1 MFILYKHSIDM
12 STVQQG
18 YLTPPQKSVSWPAT
32 GNVSGVVYSRAGNE
46 YSRKTYNPLI
56 AARQILA
63 ERNWKA
69 KHIGE
74 GYTRGGKRTRYRKS
88 KSRKTR
94 RRN

>member
-1 MFILYKHSIDM
+1 M

-18 YLTPPQKSVSWPAT
+18 YLTPPQKSVSWPTT
-32 GNVSGVVYSRAGNE
+32 GNVSGVVYSRAGNA
-46 YSRKTYNPLI
+46 YSRKNTYNPAI

-63 ERNWKA
+63 ERNWNA

-74 GYTRGGKRTRYRKS
+74 GYTRGGKRNRYRKS